1 MMPASR
7 LSKVANRGCAPAAK
21 GEASSAMAAIS
32 NTSTM
37 NQYRREPSDENLEKY
52 KRTEGG
58 NAYWFT
64 SDFLLYDEALEDE
77 LEALLDFVI
86 HESPDYSTSDSEREE
101 RLEMFR
107 IGRRVVQAAKRLGI
121 AASDLSEQLSNF
133 GNVIWL
139 PICIWKKDEDGTM
152 SRSLLSNLQALD
164 EQP

>member
-1 MMPASR
+1 
-7 LSKVANRGCAPAAK
+7 
-21 GEASSAMAAIS
+21 
-32 NTSTM
+32 M

-58 NAYWFT
+58 KEYWFT
-64 SDFLLYDEALEDE
+64 SDFLLYDEALEEE

-86 HESPDYSTSDSEREE
+86 HESPDYGPSDSEREE

-121 AASDLSEQLSNF
+121 PASDLSEQLSNF
-133 GNVIWL
+133 GEVIWL

-152 SRSLLSNLQALD
+152 SRSLLSSLQALD

>member
-1 MMPASR
+1 
-7 LSKVANRGCAPAAK
+7 
-21 GEASSAMAAIS
+21 
-32 NTSTM
+32 M

-58 NAYWFT
+58 KAYWFT

-107 IGRRVVQAAKRLGI
+107 IGRRVVQTAKRLGI

-152 SRSLLSNLQALD
+152 SRSLLSSLQALD